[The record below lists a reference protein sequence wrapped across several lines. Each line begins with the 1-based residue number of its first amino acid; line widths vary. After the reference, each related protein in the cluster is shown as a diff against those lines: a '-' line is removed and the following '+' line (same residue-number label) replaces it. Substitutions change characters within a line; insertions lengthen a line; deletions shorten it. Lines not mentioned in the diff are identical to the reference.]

1 MTVSKKIIIDK
12 KADAT
17 LKMYFQF
24 YLLLPT
30 LAQLVLVRI
39 YKTPFSKF

>member
-12 KADAT
+12 KSDAT
-17 LKMYFQF
+17 LKMHFQF

-30 LAQLVLVRI
+30 LAQSILI
-39 YKTPFSKF
+39 